1 MHPPR
6 PGSGYRPE
14 PHPGRLDCREYLRR
28 WLAAYTP
35 PVFSSAMIVADPAL
49 YHGRKVPTISVS
61 LRIAWAL
68 GPGRSVTRPGESRTE
83 ECRSHGQERT
93 YRGHA
98 HQCSDGEVCSGNEMR
113 AEAISD
119 QEIEDDHIEQTCE
132 QARRVGVASNAPIHV
147 DGSCMG
153 DESSQK
159 DEWQDN
165 PMTTKIVKE
174 QVAGRNR
181 SNGSCV
187 KPKEHPH
194 GIGRPEVVY
203 DPLYKPAVQKGLV
216 KDMWSDPLL
225 PDHHR
230 SQHCT
235 S

>member
-1 MHPPR
+1 MRKRAPLHVMR
-6 PGSGYRPE
+6 
-14 PHPGRLDCREYLRR
+14 
-28 WLAAYTP
+28 
-35 PVFSSAMIVADPAL
+35 AL
-49 YHGRKVPTISVS
+49 LPLHLSQ
-61 LRIAWAL
+61 
-68 GPGRSVTRPGESRTE
+68 SVTRPHESRKE
-83 ECRSHGQERT
+83 GCWSHGQERT
-93 YRGHA
+93 HSGNA
-98 HQCSDGEVCSGNEMR
+98 HHRSDGEAGNEMR

-119 QEIEDDHIEQTCE
+119 QEIEDDHIEQTRE

-216 KDMWSDPLL
+216 KDMNDV
-225 PDHHR
+225 
-230 SQHCT
+230 
-235 S
+235 